1 MTGVPITR
9 FSGRVHRQTAV
20 DTPCFPPPR
29 PAPAPGRYH
38 RIGDA
43 WPLYASLDP
52 TTAWAEWRAATAG
65 AIDPATERRRLW
77 RIDARDLAVVDLRD
91 ADVRAALGVDV
102 AQLTGARARCQA
114 LARRAH
120 RLGAEGLV
128 VPSAAAPDGWNLVVF
143 PSGFG
148 ALKSR
153 GSAVR
158 NPAPPPA
165 D

>member
-1 MTGVPITR
+1 MRITR
-9 FSGRVHRQTAV
+9 FSGPVHRQTGV

-29 PAPAPGRYH
+29 PAPTDGRYH
-38 RIGDA
+38 RAGDA
-43 WPLYASLDP
+43 WPLYASLGP
-52 TTAWAEWRAATAG
+52 TTAWAEWRAATSG

-91 ADVRAALGVDV
+91 ADVRAALG
-102 AQLTGARARCQA
+102 AELAELIGARAPCQA

-120 RLGAEGLV
+120 RLGAQGMV

-143 PSGFG
+143 PRGFS
-148 ALKSR
+148 ALKRR

-158 NPAPPPA
+158 NPAPPPPA
-165 D
+165 